1 MLEIG
6 SVIDGK
12 YKILN
17 EVGHGGMSIVYLA
30 MNEKAN
36 KQWAIKEVR
45 KDGGKNL
52 EVVKQSLI
60 AETEMLKNLRHPNL
74 PSIVDVIE
82 DSNRFLIVMDYIEGN
97 SLKKALEEFGAQAQ
111 EDVIKWAKQ
120 LCDVLGYL
128 HSRIPP
134 IIYRDMKPANI
145 MLRPDGNVTLIDFGT
160 ARELKE
166 RNLADTTCLGTM
178 GYAAPEQFGGMGQTD
193 ARTDIYC
200 LGATMYHLVTG
211 INPSEPPYEIRP
223 IREIN
228 PTLSSGL
235 EKIIIKCTQR
245 NPDDRFQ
252 CAAELMYALEHY
264 NEIDDEYRKKQKIKL
279 GAFFASCLLTI
290 IGIVMAIC
298 GHLQIQQEIADNY
311 ELKLKQAEGIDDYYS
326 AILIAPNRVEAYLQ
340 LNDMLMQDGVLS
352 KEDGQALM
360 KLRAGLESTDKKGYM
375 QNNDVLAELKENN
388 IEGYYDVCYN
398 FGYSFLNYEVD
409 TDNELYI
416 YASTWFSQ
424 IDSNDSYSDAKVY
437 CDIADCLKL
446 ISQYSNAKIMQTD
459 KFYSE
464 YENLLTKLHELE
476 QNSFEYHDIDQ
487 KEQTWRIIN
496 SIINANIVPL
506 LEISQEENEIQNLL
520 EEMATEINCIVN
532 DIETKS
538 VVKTELE
545 QLLKEIEA
553 TQRRINT
560 VK

>member
-311 ELKLKQAEGIDDYYS
+311 ELKLKQAESIDDYYS

-424 IDSNDSYSDAKVY
+424 IDSNDAYSDAKVY